1 MEKIKFSELLRL
13 ISMSDA
19 RLYPFSDDF
28 ENNVTDI
35 LDPVIKDVYKN
46 EVTYDQEG
54 IELVKIFITLNELYK
69 ELGKLI
75 SDAIQRTGLDLDSFT
90 KSLSSF
96 CNEYCLSIMKQQLGT
111 GDDGELSNLH
121 HLTQMPGGQLKNENG
136 QDVNISDVMD
146 NVADTCFELLSFYIN
161 QNIHPEVGEVPLEG
175 EQLESILFYLLQVG
189 MILYSYK
196 QEFEK
201 FQCEEIALKLE
212 GENIVFKCDPPN
224 YHFLK
229 FANRQREFTGVF
241 QAYGVGRNMVR
252 ENTEA
257 PSIEITDEGW
267 ITFNGAVKEQVAI
280 QDSSTSIFVNF
291 YFHLHLSN
299 TETPDLKVN
308 GILDF
313 VVAIEQLFVRCLQK
327 NQTVRPAAFRVRHE
341 DLLSYLN
348 IVTGHSTQIIEM
360 LLGQF
365 SCPVSPKMDIWRKPL
380 LSTEEYYCFFYPT
393 ITFGAFSSRFEN
405 LLSLHM
411 SRSVLNRKFT
421 EYISSQLSEPNKKG
435 VFKLVDSEKYKTSVK
450 ADNILVYESDG
461 TIVILKAVMLKY
473 CLTPSECFN
482 TLTLIHEYNDEF
494 LKEKDAIKAILE
506 ETKTKGKLNVISAI
520 VTNHYQFSG
529 MNIGETILLDPSLLV
544 NYVVVG
550 KYSKSIMMND
560 LELHRSEEIAGYSY
574 YEDEESFTKNLV
586 KFFSIPAPLEE
597 MINNLTIETFRISPK
612 AASPPIFT
620 DVVRMQSLRNTI
632 VDTINELKSNFR
644 QLHYFE
650 IDYNKEGMQEPKEL
664 IEQRIQYLL
673 PMAFSYFAM
682 NRSDRNSRI
691 RLLDIFKE
699 FEILSVA
706 NLVFGLHSQIK
717 TLTTKRIEK
726 TTPAK
731 IGSFDRIKGEKH
743 FEEIVDKMLTGTSSS
758 LSTIDIK
765 HGLSEEDTD
774 NLINYLLDIAASFT
788 PKAYTDGE
796 LTVMY
801 TLITLV
807 ANLGINKERYEPL
820 LYSVCEN
827 YIATLNYNGHY
838 QQARDTAEEILAFS
852 LKYQTYPLLGW
863 LCLFKCF
870 TTQKNA
876 LDGCFYGILYFSAL
890 NSTPIIKDYQAFD
903 GLYNAFIYYRNFHY
917 HELSD
922 SLYNS
927 LQSFELS
934 EYDLQKIT
942 LSYFYSLITSR
953 KRTSLLFPQVENF
966 LKAQKDSIIRYGH
979 QGCHPWM
986 AFFYNLMNLE
996 SEGAF
1001 ELSGFLKSCIAEFEQ
1016 QVYPETLAELKA
1028 TAFSVPNETA
1038 NLLRTALKKANET
1051 RDIEDYV
1058 SELSNLELL
1067 ANNVIR
1073 ESINTGDLEGLLL
1086 AGLVIND
1093 PTLTFEHKE
1102 SEGFTKLSFGD
1113 QKDKETPF
1121 VNYAEN
1127 ILSKLNL
1134 KDGDVI
1140 CWIFEYSGKFAVL
1153 FINHHGEHS
1162 IAKMDNWDLELMK
1175 SWLSQGLNA
1184 FVFNEVRASINEQE
1198 QDYIKSLQELQFS
1211 TIKIPFECSQLFV
1224 YTSIEIASFPK
1235 NLLLFEHPLQSNT
1248 FNKHQDIVKEYIRGA
1263 DKDFI
1268 SFHKPVTDIISIE
1281 RYAKYGKD
1289 KELLFRDL
1297 RLEAWVPVDDQ
1308 DMALFI
1314 AYTRMRVPLSDY
1326 QCEIRCE
1333 LIPNPPLNGHI
1344 NFIAAHGEKSG
1355 EGFKAVHTKEGEDGH
1370 AIINGLGTE
1379 YVFGKGMIAVVF
1391 ICNSGFQSKKI
1402 YSQALT
1408 SFVNQLIGL
1417 GYESVIAPA
1426 WKYNPEM
1433 CGIWTEAFLNALKS
1447 GMKLSWA
1454 VYHANHVTSQK
1465 GFDEYWG
1472 FYAPSGWAS
1481 MHLYGNPNIYFS

>member
-13 ISMSDA
+13 ISISDT
-19 RLYPFSDDF
+19 RLYPFCDDF
-28 ENNVTDI
+28 ENNVTGI

-46 EVTYDQEG
+46 EVIYDQEG

-75 SDAIQRTGLDLDSFT
+75 SDAIQRTGLDLDGFT

-96 CNEYCLSIMKQQLGT
+96 CNGYCLSVIKQQLST
-111 GDDGELSNLH
+111 GEDSELNNLH
-121 HLTQMPGGQLKNENG
+121 HLTQIPAGQLKNENG
-136 QDVNISDVMD
+136 QEVNINDVMD
-146 NVADTCFELLSFYIN
+146 NVADTCSELLSFFVN
-161 QNIHPEVGEVPLEG
+161 QNIHPEIGEIPAES
-175 EQLESILFYLLQVG
+175 ERLESILFYLLQTG
-189 MILYSYK
+189 TILYSYK

-201 FQCEEIALKLE
+201 FQWEEIALKLE
-212 GENIVFKCDPPN
+212 GENIVFKSDPPN

-229 FANRQREFTGVF
+229 FANRHREFAGVF
-241 QAYGVGRNMVR
+241 QAFGVGQNMTR
-252 ENTEA
+252 EHKEG
-257 PSIEITDEGW
+257 PSVEITDEGW
-267 ITFNGAVKEQVAI
+267 ITFNDAIKERISI

-291 YFHLHLSN
+291 YFHLHLSD
-299 TETPDLKVN
+299 TETQDLKVN

-327 NQTVRPAAFRVRHE
+327 NQTVRPVAFRIKHT
-341 DLLSYLN
+341 DLLSYIN
-348 IVTGHSTQIIEM
+348 ILTGQSTQIIEM
-360 LLGQF
+360 LIGQF
-365 SCPVSPKMDIWRKPL
+365 SCTVSSKIDIWRKPL
-380 LSTEEYYCFFYPT
+380 IAQEGYYCFFYPT

-405 LLSLHM
+405 LLSFHM
-411 SRSVLNRKFT
+411 SKTELNRKFT
-421 EYISSQLSEPNKKG
+421 GYISLELSKPNKKAL
-435 VFKLVDSEKYKTSVK
+435 FNLVDSELYKTAVK
-450 ADNILVYESDG
+450 ADNILVYESDR

-494 LKEKDAIKAILE
+494 LKERDIIKKRLE
-506 ETKTKGKLNVISAI
+506 ETSNRGELNVLSAI

-529 MNIGETILLDPSLLV
+529 MNIGETILLDPSILV

-560 LELHRSEEIAGYSY
+560 FDLHRSEEIASY
-574 YEDEESFTKNLV
+574 YYYDDEESFNKNLARL
-586 KFFSIPAPLEE
+586 FSMPAPLEE
-597 MINNLTIETFRISPK
+597 LINNLTIETIKISPK
-612 AASPPIFT
+612 TASPAIFT
-620 DVVRMQSLRNTI
+620 DIVRMESLKNTI
-632 VDTINELKSNFR
+632 EDTINELKTNFR

-650 IDYNKEGMQEPKEL
+650 IDYNRQGMQESKEL

-699 FEILSVA
+699 FGILSVA
-706 NLVFGLHSQIK
+706 NLIFGLHAQIENLAK
-717 TLTTKRIEK
+717 KRIEK
-726 TTPAK
+726 TIPVK

-743 FEEIVDKMLTGTSSS
+743 LEEIMSKMLAGKSSS
-758 LSTIDIK
+758 LSTINIE
-765 HGLSEEDTD
+765 HGLSEKDTD

-788 PKAYTDGE
+788 PKKYTDGE
-796 LTVMY
+796 LTGMY
-801 TLITLV
+801 TIITLV
-807 ANLGINKERYEPL
+807 ANLTISKEKYEPL
-820 LYSVCEN
+820 IYSICEN

-917 HELSD
+917 HKLSD
-922 SLYNS
+922 SLYAS

-942 LSYFYSLITSR
+942 LSYFYSLISSPE
-953 KRTSLLFPQVENF
+953 RTRLLFPQVEDF
-966 LKAQKDSIIRYGH
+966 LMSHKDSIIGYGH
-979 QGCHPWM
+979 QGCYPWM

-996 SEGAF
+996 SAGTLK
-1001 ELSGFLKSCIAEFEQ
+1001 LSDFLWGCIAEFEQ
-1016 QVYPETLAELKA
+1016 QIYPETLEELKA

-1067 ANNVIR
+1067 ANNLIR
-1073 ESINTGDLEGLLL
+1073 DSVNTSDLESLLL

-1113 QKDKETPF
+1113 QKDEETPF

-1127 ILSKLNL
+1127 IISKLDL

-1153 FINHHGEHS
+1153 FINDLGEHS
-1162 IAKMDNWDLELMK
+1162 ITKMDNWDLELMK

-1211 TIKIPFECSQLFV
+1211 TIKIPFECRQLFV

-1235 NLLLFEHPLQSNT
+1235 NLLLFEHPLQSDT
-1248 FNKHQDIVKEYIRGA
+1248 FNKHQDIVKEYIRSA

-1268 SFHKPVTDIISIE
+1268 SFHKPITDIISIE

-1289 KELLFRDL
+1289 KELSFRNL
-1297 RLEAWVPVDDQ
+1297 RVEAWVPVDDQ

-1314 AYTRMRVPLSDY
+1314 AYTRMRAPLSDY

-1370 AIINGLGTE
+1370 AIINGPGTE

-1433 CGIWTEAFLNALKS
+1433 CGIWTETFLNALKS
-1447 GMKLSWA
+1447 GVKLSWA